1 MKINLPLLGFLCAFS
16 QLGLSQDYRIA
27 NWYKDFPSATVLT
40 YDDWSPG
47 HPTHA
52 VTEHLRTELPAT
64 WYVTTGNAWRQNDF
78 TNMMNTVTQIGAEV
92 GNHTVTHAFL
102 PGVNASQLEN
112 EINGAKSILDNGVTN
127 QNTLTF
133 CYPQGGVNGTVLAKT
148 KENHIAARGIYAPPG
163 NRFEYD
169 FANNENDYF
178 ELPTIAVNYNLSLP
192 QFEGWIDNGIQYG
205 GLVTF
210 MFHSISGEGVDDT
223 WWDEIDIS
231 YYRALMDALK
241 AKEDETWVTTI
252 REAVIYHKEA
262 NSATISTI
270 AENADSITLDL
281 SDTLSNNAIY
291 NHPLSI
297 YLKIPDGQTYLAVK
311 QDGEAIEFEIQGDSI
326 VFDAIP
332 DAGDIVITKENTSNI
347 KNIQFENLQV
357 FPNPATSFIQ
367 LTGND
372 INWNTSTTGSIMNL
386 SGQIV
391 KSFTNSIVEVDNL
404 SAGVYWISVQ
414 ENEKIYRGKL
424 IKK

>member
-1 MKINLPLLGFLCAFS
+1 MKLNLLTSGLFCALAFS
-16 QLGLSQDYRIA
+16 GFSQDYRIA

-64 WYVTTGNAWRQNDF
+64 WYVTTGNAWRGNDF
-78 TNMMNTVTQIGAEV
+78 SNMNTVTQVGAEV

-102 PGVNASQLEN
+102 PGVDAAQLEN
-112 EINGAKSILDNGVTN
+112 EINGAQTILDNGVTN
-127 QNTLTF
+127 QQTLTF

-178 ELPTIAVNYNLSLP
+178 ELPTIAVNYSLSLP
-192 QFEGWIDNGIQYG
+192 QFEGWIDNGIQNG

-210 MFHSISGEGVDDT
+210 MFHSISGEGVDDG

-231 YYRALMDALK
+231 YYRALINALK
-241 AKEDETWVTTI
+241 AKEDETWITTV

-262 NSATISTI
+262 NSATMSTL
-270 AENADSITLDL
+270 AEDADSIALELT
-281 SDTLSNNAIY
+281 DTLSNNSIY

-297 YLKIPDGQTYLAVK
+297 YLNIPDGHTYLSVK
-311 QDGEAIEFEIQGDSI
+311 QDGIEIDFEIQGDTI
-326 VFDAIP
+326 VFDAVP
-332 DAGDIVITKENTSNI
+332 DGGDIVITKLNTSSVATQNI
-347 KNIQFENLQV
+347 EQLNV
-357 FPNPATSFIQ
+357 FPNPAYNAIQ
-367 LTGND
+367 IQGD
-372 INWNTSTTGSIMNL
+372 EIIWNTSTRGTILNV

-391 KSFTNSIVEVDNL
+391 QTFSNSSLDIEHL
-404 SAGVYWISVQ
+404 SSGVYWINVQ
-414 ENEKIYRGKL
+414 ENDRVYRGKF